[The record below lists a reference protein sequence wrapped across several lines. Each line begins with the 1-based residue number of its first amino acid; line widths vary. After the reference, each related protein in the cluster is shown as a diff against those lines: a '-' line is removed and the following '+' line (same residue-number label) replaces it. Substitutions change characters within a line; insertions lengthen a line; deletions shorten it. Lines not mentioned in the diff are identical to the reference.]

1 MALVSSMTGFGRASV
16 EIDNREMTVE
26 LKSVNHRYL
35 DIGFRL
41 PRYLGFLED
50 VIRRELSASLTRGH
64 VDVFIN
70 YKNNRSDAKSVS
82 VDMALLTAYL
92 EAAREAGSV
101 AGLDDDITLSAAL
114 KLPDVTSI
122 NEADED
128 MDAVSALAVAAL
140 NEAVKGLKA
149 MRIRE
154 GQTLAADMLARAE
167 LIKDIAARISLR
179 APEVVKEY
187 KQKLTDR
194 ISELLEKTPV
204 DESRIAMEV
213 AIFADKASID
223 EELVRLS
230 SHVEQLK
237 HMLNGDDA
245 AGRKLDFIVQ
255 EMNREFNTI
264 GSKANDAEIVKC
276 VIEGKGEIEKLREQV
291 QNIE

>member
-1 MALVSSMTGFGRASV
+1 MVSSMTGFGRASV